1 MKSVAVLSLFITLI
15 AALRL
20 SDIARTELPS
30 LGVTQHYGYIN
41 VNKTMNANLFYWMF
55 ESQGTPSK
63 DPVVLWMTGGPGCSS
78 ELALFFENGP
88 YTMGSDGKPQA
99 NPYSWNKFTNLV
111 YIDQPVGTGF
121 SYAKSDY
128 VHDEAA
134 VATEMYSFLQEFF
147 KKFPQYQQQDFYIVG
162 ESYGGHYVPTVA
174 LRTLIGN
181 HDGKGLKINLKGIGI
196 GNGWVSPRTQY
207 AGYGP
212 FAYEN
217 GIIDRSTFSQMNA
230 TLTTC
235 QNLIDQKRWGQ
246 ASAVCSGIMGAVLQY
261 AGNLNVYNIKLQC
274 NPAPLCYDF
283 SAITNYLNSAS
294 VQKSLG
300 VYDQGITWETC
311 NYEVNSLFGNDV
323 IESFRYEI
331 PSIMAYGVK
340 VVVYNGDLD
349 LICNWVGG
357 KMWVEGMS
365 WPGKAAFNAAPMKT
379 WHVHGTPAGQAKTA
393 QGLTFVRVY
402 QAGHMVPHDQ
412 PENALDL
419 LSHIVKNTPFA

>member
-1 MKSVAVLSLFITLI
+1 MV
-15 AALRL
+15 
-20 SDIARTELPS
+20 
-30 LGVTQHYGYIN
+30 
-41 VNKTMNANLFYWMF
+41 
-55 ESQGTPSK
+55 
-63 DPVVLWMTGGPGCSS
+63 
-78 ELALFFENGP
+78 ALFFENGP
-88 YTMGSDGKPQA
+88 YIINNDLSLKL
-99 NPYSWNKFTNLV
+99 NPFSWNEVANIMF
-111 YIDQPVGTGF
+111 IDQPVGAGF
-121 SYAKSDY
+121 SYADSFSDY
-128 VHDEAA
+128 VKDETM
-134 VATEMYSFLQEFF
+134 VAEDMYEFF
-147 KKFPQYQQQDFYIVG
+147 QAFFKQYPKYNKNVFLIG

-181 HDGKGLKINLKGIGI
+181 HDGKNAKINLKGVGI

-212 FAYEN
+212 FAFEN
-217 GIIDRSTFSQMNA
+217 GLIDRSTFQQINN
-230 TLTTC
+230 TLITC
-235 QNLIDQKRWGQ
+235 QRLIDQKRWGE
-246 ASAVCSGIMGAVLQY
+246 AAGVCGQIMGTVLEY

-283 SAITNYLNSAS
+283 SAITNYLNSAA

-300 VYDQGITWETC
+300 VYSQGITWETC

-331 PSIMAYGVK
+331 PSILSYGIPVT
-340 VVVYNGDLD
+340 VYNGDLD

-365 WPGKAAFNAAPMKT
+365 WPHKNSFNAAPMKT
-379 WHVHGTPAGQAKTA
+379 WNAHGTAAGQTKTSN
-393 QGLTFVRVY
+393 GLTFVRVF